1 MEAGLESARSARDS
15 FAVANLKL
23 VVWLTGKFGGL
34 TLADRIQ
41 EGNFGLLRA
50 AERFNPQRGAKFS
63 TYAHWWIRQAVTR
76 AVADH
81 GRTIRLPVHM
91 HQAMRKV
98 RRAQNQVFALTGRD
112 ARPEEIAGL
121 AEISLTTARRLLEV
135 PEEPDS
141 LDIEETRLLAAE
153 IGSPDPD
160 PEERV
165 AVAEIKAEVRKQIRL
180 LPAREA
186 RVICLRFGIGC
197 EKEHTLEEV
206 GLQFGVTRER
216 IRQLESK
223 ALRRLGHPGRIK
235 ALQGCR

>member
-1 MEAGLESARSARDS
+1 
-15 FAVANLKL
+15 
-23 VVWLTGKFGGL
+23 
-34 TLADRIQ
+34 
-41 EGNFGLLRA
+41 
-50 AERFNPQRGAKFS
+50 
-63 TYAHWWIRQAVTR
+63 
-76 AVADH
+76 
-81 GRTIRLPVHM
+81 
-91 HQAMRKV
+91 MRKV

-112 ARPEEIAGL
+112 ARPEEIAGF
-121 AEISLTTARRLLEV
+121 AEISLATARRLLEV
-135 PEEPDS
+135 SEEPDS

-153 IGSPDPD
+153 IESPDPD